1 MKNNQELE
9 AKLLEIDREK
19 ILGIIKELG
28 GEMVFDGDM
37 FGVFF
42 DTPNSQLKFG
52 RKLLRL
58 RKEGDRTFLT
68 YKCKISNFDIKIQ
81 EENEIEIPDFDKMR
95 DLLNS
100 IGFEEI
106 KTNTKH
112 RTSFKI
118 GNVKV
123 ELDKYLGELKFI
135 PEFLEVEA
143 SSREEIYETAI
154 ALGYIPS
161 ELKSWTSFKLEMYY
175 REMFNLKNDELSMV
189 ND

>member
-9 AKLLEIDREK
+9 AKILEIDREK
-19 ILGIIKELG
+19 IIKIIEDLG
-28 GEMVFDGDM
+28 GEKVFDGDM

-42 DTPNSQLKFG
+42 DTPNSQLKYG
-52 RKLLRL
+52 KKLLRL
-58 RKEGDRTFLT
+58 RTEGERTFLT

-81 EENEIEIPDFDKMR
+81 EENEIEIPDFEKMR

-106 KTNTKH
+106 KTNLKH

-123 ELDKYLGELKFI
+123 DLDKYLGDLKFI
-135 PEFLEVEA
+135 PEFLEIEA
-143 SSREEIYETAI
+143 STREEIYETAI
-154 ALGYIPS
+154 DLGYIPA
-161 ELKSWTSFKLEMYY
+161 EMKSWTSFKLEMYY
-175 REMFNLKNDELSMV
+175 REMYNLRNDEE
-189 ND
+189 

>member
-9 AKLLEIDREK
+9 AKILEIDRQK
-19 ILGIIKELG
+19 IVDIVLKNG
-28 GEMVFDGDM
+28 GVKIFDDDM

-42 DTPNSQLKFG
+42 DTPNSQLKYN

-58 RKEGDRTFLT
+58 RKEGSRTLLT
-68 YKCKISNFDIKIQ
+68 YKCKVSNFDIKIQ
-81 EENEIEIPDFDKMR
+81 EENEIEIPDFGKMR

-106 KTNTKH
+106 KENVKH

-118 GNVKV
+118 GEVKIDI
-123 ELDKYLGELKFI
+123 DKYLGDLSFI
-135 PEFLEVEA
+135 PEFLEIEA
-143 SSREEIYETAI
+143 NSREEIYETAVL
-154 ALGYIPS
+154 LGYMPA

-175 REMFNLKNDELSMV
+175 REIYNIKND
-189 ND
+189 

>member
-19 ILGIIKELG
+19 ILSIIKELG
-28 GEMVFDGDM
+28 GKMVFDGDM

-42 DTPNSQLKFG
+42 DTPNSQLKYG
-52 RKLLRL
+52 KKLLRL
-58 RKEGDRTFLT
+58 RKEGDKTFLT

-81 EENEIEIPDFDKMR
+81 EENEIEIPDFEKMR

-106 KTNTKH
+106 KTNLKH

-118 GNVKV
+118 KNVKV
-123 ELDKYLGELKFI
+123 ELDKYLGDLNFI
-135 PEFLEVEA
+135 PEFLEIEA
-143 SSREEIYETAI
+143 STREEIYETAVL
-154 ALGYIPS
+154 LGYIPA

>member
-19 ILGIIKELG
+19 IMERIRELG
-28 GEMVFDGDM
+28 GVMVFDGDM

-42 DTPNSQLKFG
+42 DTPNSQLKYG

-58 RKEGDRTFLT
+58 RKEGDKTFLT

-81 EENEIEIPDFDKMR
+81 EENEIEIPDFEKMR

-106 KTNTKH
+106 KTNLKH
-112 RTSFKI
+112 RTSFRI
-118 GNVKV
+118 GDVKV
-123 ELDKYLGELKFI
+123 ELDKYLSELKFI
-135 PEFLEVEA
+135 PEFLEIEA
-143 SSREEIYETAI
+143 ATREEIYDTAI
-154 ALGYIPS
+154 ALGYIPA

-175 REMFNLKNDELSMV
+175 RERYNMKNDELSMV